1 MLGIVYGRDA
11 EIAEW
16 VRIRAPHADSG
27 FEKYVC
33 IGVERDGE
41 LICGVV
47 YNDYRV
53 HSIHASIAS
62 TDPRWACRRTL
73 YTIFAYPFVQLKVG
87 RITTYCGASMTSVR
101 RFNERLGFTQEG
113 LLRRG
118 FGDDDCVIFGM
129 LREECRWLER
139 NQA

>member
-1 MLGIVYGRDA
+1 MKLVCGRDR

-16 VRIRAPHADSG
+16 VSKRAPHAENG
-27 FEKYVC
+27 FDKYVC
-33 IGVERDGE
+33 LGVERDGE
-41 LICGVV
+41 LIAGVV
-47 YNDYRV
+47 YNDYRK

-62 TDPRWACRRTL
+62 TDPRWATRKTL
-73 YTIFAYPFVQLKVG
+73 KAFFSYPFIQCGCG

-118 FGDDDCVIFGM
+118 FGDDDCIVFGM
-129 LREECRWLER
+129 LKEECRWL
-139 NQA
+139 